1 MSTNYSIAEKFKYN
15 LVDTAT
21 FEALVN
27 EKNGE
32 QLITY
37 MLELSE
43 SNRHNPRNALV
54 IRHDQIPENAVMEL
68 GLSIRVRHKF
78 EHPWA
83 HLSETKSISYQNQH
97 GGNTCDRLKSIRFI
111 DALPFEGKYVLAG
124 GSVIGAHTGILD
136 SNNNEDALDFDFYP
150 IYNVEYKMLAHAETV
165 GSYRE
170 FLQDMEEIN
179 VPAIN
184 TVKSVIRGEHC
195 TTIHSFGPSY
205 GIKAQMVHRGHPS
218 PVSVVASFDH
228 MCCRGF
234 YDGESVYFTLEAA
247 LCMYFRINPIDWRR
261 ESPTH
266 LQRGLK
272 YHHRGFR
279 MIFPGLPFA
288 RLQEAN
294 MTHSLNQSYC
304 GGDRPYEY
312 ALIDRACALV
322 CHDNNDESTWTLE
335 FWKDPDADEEVSDY
349 VEAEDPAPE
358 SFNYGGL
365 SAAITQNRPIPY
377 LITDSCA
384 AMLEGGQELDIRP
397 ILERVSRNG
406 GLYYGDLADEMT
418 DIQKNMTYMLLKSG
432 GTRRESRMVILPAD
446 KLQEL
451 VEMQHRANEILD
463 ILTDR
468 YDHLL
473 GTQRKLLQGV
483 VFEIDNPGKQFTG
496 SFSPIVRN
504 HPVKYFGPLYDDEYI
519 YHNLY
524 EIKKLFLLQVRFGN
538 DPIWYA
544 LNKDILKMLFSYF
557 YRAYFLPAGGL
568 RCAQGAVAGAPATL

>member
-1 MSTNYSIAEKFKYN
+1 MSAVYSIAEKFKYN

-21 FEALVN
+21 FETLVN

-43 SNRHNPRNALV
+43 ANRHNPRNALV
-54 IRHDQIPENAVMEL
+54 IRHDQIPTNKAL
-68 GLSIRVRHKF
+68 QLDLTLRVRHKF

-83 HLSETKSISYQNQH
+83 CLCVGKYKKDLIYQHQSA
-97 GGNTCDRLKSIRFI
+97 CDRLKSIQFI
-111 DALPFEGKYVLAG
+111 NSLPFAGKYVLAG
-124 GSVIGAHTGILD
+124 GSVVGAYNDTLD
-136 SNNNEDALDFDFYP
+136 GNNNKEDLDFDFYP
-150 IYNVEYKMLAHAETV
+150 IYNVEYKMLSHAETV
-165 GSYRE
+165 GSYRT

-179 VPAIN
+179 IPGIM

-205 GIKAQMVHRGHPS
+205 GVKAQMVHRGHPS

-234 YDGESVYFTLEAA
+234 YDGESIYFTLEAA
-247 LCMYFRINPIDWRR
+247 LCMYFKINPIDWRR

-272 YHHRGFR
+272 YHNRGFQ

-288 RLQEAN
+288 RLREAN
-294 MTHSLNQSYC
+294 MAHALNQSYC

-312 ALIDRACALV
+312 PLIEGACQIVSSERKGVTYWSLDFHV
-322 CHDNNDESTWTLE
+322 
-335 FWKDPDADEEVSDY
+335 DPDAPEESDY
-349 VEAEDPAPE
+349 VEAEDPAVE

-365 SAAITQNRPIPY
+365 STAIVQKRPIPY

-384 AMLEGGQELDIRP
+384 AMIEGGQELDIRP

-418 DIQKNMTYMLLKSG
+418 DIQKKMTYMLLKSG
-432 GTRRESRMVILPAD
+432 GTRRESRMVILPPNR
-446 KLQEL
+446 LQAL
-451 VEMQHRANEILD
+451 MEMQRRANEILD
-463 ILTDR
+463 ILTDQ
-468 YDHLL
+468 YDILL
-473 GTQRKLLQGV
+473 STQRKLLQGV
-483 VFEIDNPGKQFTG
+483 IFEIDNPGKQFSG

-504 HPVKYFGPLYDDEYI
+504 HPAKYFGPRYDDEYA
-519 YHNLY
+519 YRNLY
-524 EIKKLFLLQVRFGN
+524 EIKKLFLLQARFGN
-538 DPIWYA
+538 DPVWYG
-544 LNKDILKMLFSYF
+544 LNKDVLRMLFAYF
-557 YRAYFLPAGGL
+557 YRSYFLPSVVG
-568 RCAQGAVAGAPATL
+568 